1 MSIEFE
7 IDGLDE
13 LIRDFTKLGD
23 NALPYL
29 YDSATEATNYVL
41 NKARE
46 KVPVRTG
53 VLKKSL
59 TARKVKKSKK
69 YPYRVF
75 GSVTFKPKGYYGVFV
90 ELGHNLKIKGNTV
103 GTVKAK
109 PFLRPAADESKA
121 EVTRIIAKGL
131 NKALE
136 QLGGAK

>member
-59 TARKVKKSKK
+59 TARKISKSKK

-90 ELGHNLKIKGNTV
+90 ELGHKLKIQGNTV
-103 GTVKAK
+103 GTVKEK
-109 PFLRPAADESKA
+109 PFLRPAADESRS
-121 EVTRIIAKGL
+121 EVGRIIAKGL

-136 QLGGAK
+136 KFGGAK

>member
-1 MSIEFE
+1 MSSKIIIE
-7 IDGLDE
+7 GLDE

-23 NALPYL
+23 NALIYL
-29 YDSATEATNYVL
+29 HDSAAEATGHVL

-90 ELGHNLKIKGNTV
+90 ELGHKLKIQGNTV
-103 GTVKAK
+103 GTVKEK
-109 PFLRPAADESKA
+109 PFLRPAADESRS
-121 EVTRIIAKGL
+121 EVGRIIAKGL

-136 QLGGAK
+136 KFGGAK